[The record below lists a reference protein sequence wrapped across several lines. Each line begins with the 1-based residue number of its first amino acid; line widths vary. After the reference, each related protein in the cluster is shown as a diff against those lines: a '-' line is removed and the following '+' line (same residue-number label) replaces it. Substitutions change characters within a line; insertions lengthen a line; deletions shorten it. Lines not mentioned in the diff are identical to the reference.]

1 MNRQTFSAKPEEA
14 RAARKWW
21 VVDADGRPLGRLASQ
36 LAILLRGKHK
46 PTFTPHVDTGDFV
59 VVVNAGKV
67 KLTGNKLD
75 QKYYYHH
82 STYPGGL
89 HRETYRKLME
99 NNPEFVIQ
107 KAVKNMLPKNVL
119 GRQLLTKLKVYKTAN
134 HPHAA
139 QQPKPYP
146 EAK

>member
-1 MNRQTFSAKPEEA
+1 MNPKTFSAKPAEA
-14 RAARKWW
+14 FAARGWW
-21 VVDADGRPLGRLASQ
+21 VVNADGKVLGRMASQ
-36 LAILLRGKHK
+36 IAVLLRGKHK

-75 QKYYYHH
+75 QKFFYHH

-89 HRETYRKLME
+89 RKAPYRVLIDTK
-99 NNPEFVIQ
+99 PEIIIQ

-119 GRQLLTKLKVYKTAN
+119 GRQLLTKLKVYKTPD

>member
-1 MNRQTFSAKPEEA
+1 MNPKTFSAKPEEA
-14 RAARKWW
+14 LAARKWW
-21 VVDADGRPLGRLASQ
+21 VVNAEGKVLGRLASQ
-36 LAILLRGKHK
+36 LAVLLRGKHK

-75 QKYYYHH
+75 QKFYYHH

-89 HRETYRKLME
+89 SKAPYRKLIDAK
-99 NNPEFVIQ
+99 PELIIQ

-119 GRQLLTKLKVYKTAN
+119 GRQLLTKLKVYRTPD